1 MLSIRRGRSARVL
14 DDLPVLL
21 TVEEAASVLRISR
34 GLAYEQ
40 ARRWLAS
47 DGTAGLPVIRIGRV
61 LRVPRAQLEKLVT
74 GESSPVETVSVTATA
89 APPKR
94 QRRQQPAAQL
104 RLLDSDRDG

>member
-1 MLSIRRGRSARVL
+1 MIRRRGHARVF

-40 ARRWLAS
+40 ARRWLVS
-47 DGTAGLPVIRIGRV
+47 EGRAGLPVIKIGRV
-61 LRVPRAQLEKLVT
+61 LRVPRVRLEKLVA
-74 GESSPVETVSVTATA
+74 GESSPVETVSATATT
-89 APPKR
+89 APAKR

-104 RLLDSDRDG
+104 RLLDSDRDD

>member
-1 MLSIRRGRSARVL
+1 VL

-47 DGTAGLPVIRIGRV
+47 EGRAGLPVIKIGRV
-61 LRVPRAQLEKLVT
+61 LRVPRIQLEKLVA
-74 GESSPVETVSVTATA
+74 GESSPVATAEATATT
-89 APPKR
+89 APAER
-94 QRRQQPAAQL
+94 QRRQQTAAAQL
-104 RLLDSDRDG
+104 RLLGTDPTD